1 MITSILKVRILDTTN
16 EHVKKYIGEIRTCR
30 MLDNKSI
37 VLETPEHFIRTS
49 PVVEITDD
57 EVLIIKTKNSTYIL
71 EILEELKVVKE
82 EEVNG

>member
-1 MITSILKVRILDTTN
+1 
-16 EHVKKYIGEIRTCR
+16 
-30 MLDNKSI
+30 MLENKSI

-57 EVLIIKTKNSTYIL
+57 EVLTVKTKNSTYIL
-71 EILEELKVVKE
+71 EVLEEIKE

>member
-1 MITSILKVRILDTTN
+1 MISVLKVKILDTTN
-16 EHVKKYIGEIRTCR
+16 EHVKGFVGEVRTCR
-30 MLDNKSI
+30 MLENKSI

-57 EVLIIKTKNSTYIL
+57 EVLTVKTKNSTYIL
-71 EILEELKVVKE
+71 EVLEEIKE